1 MNEKERMLS
10 GGLYH
15 ADDPVLS
22 AERHRARLLF
32 QEINQLTEKEKEKQ
46 IGLLR
51 ELLGSAGTEL
61 WIEPPFF
68 CDYGYNIHLG
78 DRVYINFNCCILDVM
93 KVEIGNNVLL
103 GPQVQI
109 YTATHP
115 LDAKTRA
122 SQLEYG
128 KPVTIGNDV
137 WIGGGAIIFPG
148 VTLGNGVVVGAGS
161 VVTKDVS
168 DHLLVAGN
176 PAKVIR
182 KNV

>member
-1 MNEKERMLS
+1 MLS

-32 QEINQLTEKEKEKQ
+32 QEINQLPEKEKEKQ

-137 WIGGGAIIFPG
+137 WIGAHAVISAG
-148 VTLGNGVVVGAGS
+148 VTIGNGVVVAAGA
-161 VVTKDVS
+161 VVTENIADWS
-168 DHLLVAGN
+168 VAGGV

-182 KNV
+182 TRK